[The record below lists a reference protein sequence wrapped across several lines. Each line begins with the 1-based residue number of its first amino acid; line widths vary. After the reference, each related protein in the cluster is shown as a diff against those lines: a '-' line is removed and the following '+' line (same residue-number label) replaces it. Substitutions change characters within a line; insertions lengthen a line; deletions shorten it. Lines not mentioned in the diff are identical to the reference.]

1 MERNTFT
8 LVPEEALQKMGQQL
22 NKIYDLLLS
31 KPTSDKN
38 EEEWLNSKQVR
49 EILGISKKT
58 WQNYRDQKRIPFSQ
72 HGRKIYVR
80 RSDLDAYLK
89 AHTIQARK

>member
-1 MERNTFT
+1 MEKNTFT
-8 LVPEEALQKMGQQL
+8 LVPEETLQKMGQQL

-49 EILGISKKT
+49 EVLNISKKT
-58 WQNYRDQKRIPFSQ
+58 WQNYRDQKRFPFSQ